1 MKSKIRT
8 GEKEKAT
15 ARKKI
20 KVFYNIE
27 NLNDETFEKLD
38 EICNSIEDGNHSL
51 INKIINMDFTNDGLG
66 NIKIESDVE
75 YLYKF
80 TRIHDED
87 VSTELAIEFI
97 AK

>member
-20 KVFYNIE
+20 KALYNMG
-27 NLNDETFEKLD
+27 NLNDDTFDKLD

-66 NIKIESDVE
+66 NIQIESDVE

-80 TRIHDED
+80 ARIHDEN
-87 VSTELAIEFI
+87 VSTELAIEFV